1 MQLSEYNVSSLI
13 QKISSIED
21 TLSSGACY
29 DIVDK
34 LVDFGVDWA
43 MQYDAQAP
51 RSGDGYNTISPISP
65 KLTKSTVRGGI
76 QMQGDDAIYD
86 EFGTGEEG
94 AADPHPM
101 KNQFSQL
108 NPYNS
113 GPIVSKNVNPKNGR
127 HYWYYPPMDGKPYF
141 NFPDEGVGYT
151 EGIPSGKQMYNTLQ
165 DLRKNERS
173 IATFEINKAIAEIN
187 KAINKFK

>member
-1 MQLSEYNVSSLI
+1 MKLSESNISSLI
-13 QKISSIED
+13 QTISSIDE

-43 MQYDAQAP
+43 REYDADAP
-51 RSGDGYNTISPISP
+51 RSGEGANAITGIKP
-65 KLTKSTVRGGI
+65 KLAKRSVIGGVS
-76 QMQGDDAIYD
+76 MSGDNAIYD

-94 AADPHPM
+94 ASDPHPM

-113 GPIVSKNVNPKNGR
+113 GPIVSKNINPKNGR
-127 HYWYYPPMDGKPYF
+127 HYWYYPPMDGQPYF
-141 NFPDEGVGYT
+141 NFPDEGAGYT
-151 EGIPSGKQMYNTLQ
+151 EGIPSGKQMYNTLL
-165 DLRKNERS
+165 DLRKN
-173 IATFEINKAIAEIN
+173 AKKVAVFEVNKTIAEIN
-187 KAINKFK
+187 KAIKEFK